1 MNSPRNLTL
10 VLLFAAAAGAAS
22 AQEVTRTQVNSEV
35 AAAMRNGDIVSGE
48 MAVSPRQMQSDLSA
62 PPVSGISPAQVQ
74 AELAAACTASSTARA
89 AVSTR
94 C

>member
-10 VLLFAAAAGAAS
+10 VPLLAAVGAAS

-35 AAAMRNGDIVSGE
+35 AGAMRNGDIVS
-48 MAVSPRQMQSDLSA
+48 
-62 PPVSGISPAQVQ
+62 AQVQ
-74 AELAAACTASSTARA
+74 ADLAGACTASSRARA
-89 AVSTR
+89 AVSTP